1 MIILIK
7 HEEVSGST
15 IETNQLLIM
24 LALLL
29 IFLLTVLPKYKG
41 KITGK
46 IPDDRN
52 TKDVEIA
59 VMVQLFQK
67 NA

>member
-1 MIILIK
+1 
-7 HEEVSGST
+7 
-15 IETNQLLIM
+15 M